1 MRVLRNDS
9 IQKQTKTPTVQSI
22 TVSVGKGLIHA
33 EQSPLEFLYL
43 LFFMLYICSI
53 SNRFLFPSLCCQVE
67 VGAMS
72 GSISQAT
79 MDSVDQGQS
88 GPNSLRNLGNG
99 HARES
104 ALQLFVQAKKRINE
118 IFKDIGNYVVE
129 ANQFVQSEWALTC
142 VLVVQLSL

>member
-1 MRVLRNDS
+1 
-9 IQKQTKTPTVQSI
+9 
-22 TVSVGKGLIHA
+22 
-33 EQSPLEFLYL
+33 
-43 LFFMLYICSI
+43 
-53 SNRFLFPSLCCQVE
+53 
-67 VGAMS
+67 
-72 GSISQAT
+72 

>member
-1 MRVLRNDS
+1 
-9 IQKQTKTPTVQSI
+9 
-22 TVSVGKGLIHA
+22 
-33 EQSPLEFLYL
+33 
-43 LFFMLYICSI
+43 
-53 SNRFLFPSLCCQVE
+53 
-67 VGAMS
+67 MS

>member
-1 MRVLRNDS
+1 
-9 IQKQTKTPTVQSI
+9 
-22 TVSVGKGLIHA
+22 
-33 EQSPLEFLYL
+33 
-43 LFFMLYICSI
+43 
-53 SNRFLFPSLCCQVE
+53 
-67 VGAMS
+67 MS
-72 GSISQAT
+72 GSISQAS

-129 ANQFVQSEWALTC
+129 ANQFVQSEWALTVFLLFNC
-142 VLVVQLSL
+142 PCGLPL